1 MIKAKNISKTNISE
15 GEKRDKRSGPI
26 VEHENGE
33 HGGVGVSVGAAAGAA
48 GGGGVHIHVDGGG
61 RAVGGRGDQA
71 GAGGQAGGGQPQ
83 QSAQHQEYR
92 QQGQE
97 DGGEVNLRQQ
107 HLGRKYIKLSN
118 LVTSYTAL

>member
-33 HGGVGVSVGAAAGAA
+33 HGGVGVGAAAGAA
-48 GGGGVHIHVDGGG
+48 GGGGVHIHVDGG
-61 RAVGGRGDQA
+61 AVGGRGDQA
-71 GAGGQAGGGQPQ
+71 GAGGEAGGGQPQ

-92 QQGQE
+92 QQRQE
-97 DGGEVNLRQQ
+97 DGGEIHLRKQ
-107 HLGRKYIKLSN
+107 HFGRKYIKLSN